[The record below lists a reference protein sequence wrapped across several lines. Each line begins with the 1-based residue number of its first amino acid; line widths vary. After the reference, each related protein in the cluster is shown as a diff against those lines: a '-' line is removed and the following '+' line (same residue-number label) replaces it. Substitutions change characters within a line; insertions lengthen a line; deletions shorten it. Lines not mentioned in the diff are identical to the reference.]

1 MNVTT
6 KSNAPAGS
14 KAHVELG
21 TAVSDRLEPP
31 VQMRIALRGSCD
43 AAKLRDVWSHALHSL
58 EKYPGAR
65 SHAESNAGNGHGSNG
80 NGAHAGVNGNG
91 KPGSLYRTR
100 IAWQE
105 YDLRGLTDSEMR
117 TWIDSFVETDRNQ
130 KMPGGRGPLMRC
142 ALIRIDEEACELICS
157 LHPITAEHVRMTEM
171 VQKASEACGPG
182 LEFGELK
189 ESEDREESATE
200 EYSGVREKS
209 TEAPSRNGN
218 APDALEQL
226 SGVDGEEDE
235 IQKQLT
241 SVWEAVL
248 KTASIRPDDDFFDL
262 GGHSLL
268 AARLLARIEQVMGVE
283 LPLASLLE
291 APTIRGQSRLI
302 RKEKGA
308 LNQPLREKPAPK
320 LPFFYLG
327 GDPTF
332 RPLSRKLSELREFH
346 SLGLQP
352 SLIARLPK
360 RSIEA
365 IAEQMA
371 RMIRERKPEGPYA
384 LGGWCAHGLLAYEV
398 ARQLKA
404 QGQEVALV
412 LMLETVN
419 PVRFKQY
426 SGWRRIVAR
435 YQLKIHRLRFE
446 YEYLR
451 RLESEQRMDYI
462 AGRVSQKLS
471 RMKEALWRGF
481 GRIEETELGPLD
493 VLYAAAAKYY
503 PKPYDGKVVLVRSA
517 QRSIGFLHQ
526 LELGWTD
533 VLGEELEICEA
544 PGNHYTIYME
554 PNVEALAQKM
564 DACLRK
570 AEERPS
576 DNKRAVAR

>member
-1 MNVTT
+1 MSVTT
-6 KSNAPAGS
+6 KSNAPAGNN
-14 KAHVELG
+14 AHVELG
-21 TAVSDRLEPP
+21 TAVSDRLESP
-31 VQMRIALRGSCD
+31 VQMRIALKGSCD
-43 AAKLRDVWSHALHSL
+43 AAKLRDVWSRAL
-58 EKYPGAR
+58 EKYAGAR
-65 SHAESNAGNGHGSNG
+65 RHAESDAVNGNGSNG

-91 KPGSLYRTR
+91 KSGPHEKAR

-105 YDLRGLTDSEMR
+105 YDLHGLTDSERR

-130 KMPGGRGPLMRC
+130 KMPGGRGPVMRC
-142 ALIRIDEEACELICS
+142 ALIRFDEEARELICS
-157 LHPITAEHVRMTEM
+157 LHPIAAERVRMAEM
-171 VQKASEACGPG
+171 VEKASEAYGPG
-182 LEFGELK
+182 IEFREFK
-189 ESEDREESATE
+189 ESEDLDGSGGEED
-200 EYSGVREKS
+200 SGVRERS
-209 TEAPSRNGN
+209 TKAPSRNGN
-218 APDALEQL
+218 AFRELEEV
-226 SGVDGEEDE
+226 SGVEGEDDE

-241 SVWEAVL
+241 SVWETVL
-248 KTASIRPDDDFFDL
+248 KTMSIHQDDDFFDL

-291 APTIRGQSRLI
+291 APTIREQSRLI

-308 LNQPLREKPAPK
+308 LKQPPKEKPAPK

-352 SLIARLPK
+352 SLIAKLPK
-360 RSIEA
+360 RSLEA
-365 IAEQMA
+365 IAEQMV
-371 RMIRERKPEGPYA
+371 RMMRERKPEGPYA

-404 QGQEVALV
+404 RGQEVALV

-426 SGWRRIVAR
+426 SGWRRIVGR

-446 YEYLR
+446 CEYLR
-451 RLESEQRMDYI
+451 RLEGEQRKDYI

-471 RMKEALWRGF
+471 RMKEALRRGF

-493 VLYAAAAKYY
+493 VLYAAASKYY
-503 PKPYDGKVVLVRSA
+503 PKPYDGKVVLVRSM

-526 LELGWTD
+526 LDLGWTD
-533 VLGEELEICEA
+533 VLGEELEICET

-554 PNVEALAQKM
+554 PNTETLAQKM

-570 AEERPS
+570 VEERRS
-576 DNKRAVAR
+576 DSKHAAR